1 MALQPLNTEG
11 NVTRTGKCTSDL
23 DKSDM
28 IAMGYINKTM
38 MNTVPEEEEDDSG
51 KGRNVSFHHMI
62 TVQ

>member
-1 MALQPLNTEG
+1 M
-11 NVTRTGKCTSDL
+11 TRTGKCTSDL

-38 MNTVPEEEEDDSG
+38 MNTVPEEEEDDG
-51 KGRNVSFHHMI
+51 VKGRNVSFHHMI